1 MKIRKVSLNNRKRQI
16 QVTTASG
23 KVYPFPYAKL
33 SPKPTSGDKILDIFV
48 DKELGNEA
56 FTYVLKSGKEG
67 SVHIEQVLE
76 YNQDPTYLRDL
87 LLYKLTLEA
96 IKHVERSGLSR
107 RELAR
112 RLGTSVTQLYR
123 LLNTSN
129 TRKSMNQLVSL
140 LHVLGCEVE
149 VTVTDKA
156 A

>member
-1 MKIRKVSLNNRKRQI
+1 MKIRKVALNNRKHQI

-33 SPKPTSGDKILDIFV
+33 KPKPTSADKIRDVFV

-56 FTYVLKSGKEG
+56 FTYVLESGKEG

-76 YNQDPTYLRDL
+76 YNKDPTYLRDL
-87 LLYKLTLEA
+87 LLYNLTLEA
-96 IKHVERSGLSR
+96 IKRVEKSGLSR

-112 RLGTSVTQLYR
+112 RLDTSATQLYR
-123 LLNTSN
+123 LLSPSN

-149 VTVTDKA
+149 VSVTDKA

>member
-1 MKIRKVSLNNRKRQI
+1 MKIRKVLLNNRKHQV

-33 SPKPTSGDKILDIFV
+33 KPKPTSADKIRDIFV

-76 YNQDPTYLRDL
+76 YNEDPTYLRDL

-96 IKHVERSGLSR
+96 IKRV
-107 RELAR
+107 REA
-112 RLGTSVTQLYR
+112 GSVVG
-123 LLNTSN
+123 N
-129 TRKSMNQLVSL
+129 
-140 LHVLGCEVE
+140 
-149 VTVTDKA
+149 
-156 A
+156 